1 MKIVGPERYQLAFDA
16 ARFAVTCS
24 KGTPKF
30 SGLATSRRPKLY
42 VVSVDGQ
49 LIYVGITRQPMPTRF
64 RSGFSAKGKNGYHG
78 YAWRHTLTRATLHIW
93 CQEDAAATNPD
104 LDIETI
110 EAEVVY
116 LARSAGQ
123 WPAGQTEIHFH
134 PSNEH
139 HRRIAEEIWQT
150 VTNSTIR

>member
-1 MKIVGPERYQLAFDA
+1 MRSMRIVGPERYRLAFDSA
-16 ARFAVTCS
+16 KFAVTCS

-30 SGLATSRRPKLY
+30 SGLATSRLPKLY

-49 LIYVGITRQPMPTRF
+49 LIYVGITRQSMGARF
-64 RSGFSAKGKNGYHG
+64 RLGFSAKGKNGYHG
-78 YAWRHTLTRATLHIW
+78 YAWRHTLTEATLNIW
-93 CQEDAAATNPD
+93 CHEDAPTKNPD

-116 LARSAGQ
+116 LARAVGQ

-134 PSNEH
+134 PSNED
-139 HRRIAEEIWQT
+139 HRRIAET
-150 VTNSTIR
+150 

>member
-1 MKIVGPERYQLAFDA
+1 LRIVGPERYKLAFDPA
-16 ARFAVTCS
+16 KFTVTCS
-24 KGTPKF
+24 KGTPNF

-42 VVSVDGQ
+42 VVSVDSQ
-49 LIYVGITRQPMPTRF
+49 LVYVGITRQSMRTRF
-64 RSGFSAKGKNGYHG
+64 RFGFGASGKHGYHG
-78 YAWRHTLTRATLHIW
+78 YAWRHTHTEAILNIW
-93 CQEDAAATNPD
+93 CHEDAPATNPD

-134 PSNEH
+134 PSNED
-139 HRRIAEEIWQT
+139 HRHIAETIWRT
-150 VTNSTIR
+150 VTTSTVR